1 MKKSTMKPL
10 SLMLVAMLAMLL
22 VLSGCGSK
30 NNNSEGGSSASA
42 SASASESASPS
53 ASASESASPSA
64 SASASESAAPAD
76 GKGKKI
82 GMVTDLGG
90 VNDKSFNQQAW
101 ESLQKIAKDTGAEDE
116 VSRSKKDSDYIP
128 LLTKFVKDGY
138 DLTWGIGFL
147 FADAAT
153 TVASANPESKLALID
168 TTPTK
173 ELPNV
178 ESVLFK
184 ENEGSFLVGVVAG
197 LTTKTNKIGFVGG
210 MELPVIK
217 KFEAGF
223 KAGVAAVN
231 PNATIEVNY
240 VGDFSKP
247 DQGKL
252 AAATMYDGG
261 ADIIFHAAGGSGNGV
276 FNEAKDR
283 FKAGKKV
290 WVIGVDKDQSI
301 EFGNDVTLT
310 SMVKK
315 VDEAVYRVSN
325 DLLAGNFHGGQTVEL
340 GLAEGG
346 VGLPVENPNVSKE
359 ILDKVEDYK
368 NKIISGEIKVPTE

>member
-10 SLMLVAMLAMLL
+10 SLMLVAMMAMLL

-30 NNNSEGGSSASA
+30 NNNNEGAASPSASA
-42 SASASESASPS
+42 PASESASPSASESASPS
-53 ASASESASPSA
+53 ASASAP
-64 SASASESAAPAD
+64 ASESAAPAD

-101 ESLQKIAKDTGAEDE
+101 EALQKIAKDTGADTKYQE
-116 VSRSKKDSDYIP
+116 SKKDSDYIP

-153 TVASANPESKLALID
+153 TVAKANPESKLALID
-168 TTPTK
+168 TTPT
-173 ELPNV
+173 ESLQNV

-231 PNATIEVNY
+231 PNATIDVNY

-359 ILDKVEDYK
+359 ILDKVEEYK